1 VRSGRLKA
9 LAVSSERR
17 SAAAPELP
25 TVIEAGVPGYSA
37 VAWAGLLAPK
47 GTPPATIAALN
58 ASIIRIMNE
67 PEVKE
72 RLAGLGADFT
82 PNSPKVFDQFIRSEI
97 TRWGDVIR
105 RANLKVD

>member
-1 VRSGRLKA
+1 
-9 LAVSSERR
+9 
-17 SAAAPELP
+17 
-25 TVIEAGVPGYSA
+25 
-37 VAWAGLLAPK
+37 LLAPK